1 MVALVRARHAN
12 PQPDHTHETIAELDR
27 QIEEV
32 LAGNRDLLTQHV
44 AFLDHLAAELGRDLR
59 SEFAVWWAEHVKIT
73 AEDHRGPS
81 GRWGTKKEN
90 RS

>member
-12 PQPDHTHETIAELDR
+12 PQPDHTRETIAELDR

-73 AEDHRGPS
+73 HDDRRPPGRRG
-81 GRWGTKKEN
+81 TEKE
-90 RS
+90 S

>member
-1 MVALVRARHAN
+1 VRARHAN
-12 PQPDHTHETIAELDR
+12 PQPQHTAEVIAELDH

-73 AEDHRGPS
+73 SDDHRRPARRRGA
-81 GRWGTKKEN
+81 KKEN
-90 RS
+90 GS